1 MLNIVLFGPPGAG
14 KGTQSQF
21 LIDKFQLVHC
31 STGDMLRAEMASGS
45 QLGQEVKQIIADGK
59 LVGDNIVIELIRNR
73 VGNHPDAK
81 GFIFDGFPRT
91 VAQAEA
97 LDALLTELGTSISSM
112 VSLKVPEDELT
123 ARLVKRGKESGR
135 SDDNEETIRKRI
147 TEYNDKT
154 LPVASYYAGQNKL
167 SDVDG
172 VGSIEDISERV
183 ASVLA
188 TASN

>member
-14 KGTQSQF
+14 KGTQSKF

-31 STGDMLRAEMASGS
+31 STGDMLRAEMASDS
-45 QLGQEVKQIIADGK
+45 KLGQEVKQIIADGK
-59 LVGDNIVIELIRNR
+59 LVGDHIVIELIRNR
-73 VGNHPDAK
+73 VANHPDAK

-97 LDALLTELGTSISSM
+97 LDTLLTELGTSISGM
-112 VSLKVPEDELT
+112 VSLRVPDDELT
-123 ARLVKRGKESGR
+123 DRLIKRGKESGR

-147 TEYNDKT
+147 NEYNDKT

-167 SDVDG
+167 SEVDG
-172 VGSIEDISERV
+172 VGSIEEISERV
-183 ASVLA
+183 SSALA